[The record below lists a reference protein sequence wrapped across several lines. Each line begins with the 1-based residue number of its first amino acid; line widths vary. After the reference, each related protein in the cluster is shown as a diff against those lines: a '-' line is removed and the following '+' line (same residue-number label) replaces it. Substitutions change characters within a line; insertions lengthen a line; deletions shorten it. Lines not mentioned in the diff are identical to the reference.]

1 MSMDLFEQATGP
13 QPFMRRYFKPILV
26 LVALALALCIT
37 IRRAGPHGHVDVGAG
52 EPLRAAQKDDKRP
65 YDLAA
70 LRIFNNTLMR
80 VNDAYVDPTRVD
92 PKEMLKSSLDQVQK
106 SVAEVIVEP
115 RGNDKLIVR
124 VDTAQQEFG
133 IGDVDSPWALSM
145 KMKEIFRFIAQ
156 NLPPGTD
163 QETVRNTEYAATN
176 GMLSTLDPHS
186 MLLDPQTYTEMKLTT
201 RGSFGGLGILIGLR
215 KGELTVIKPYPD
227 TPASKAGIKAG
238 DRIIRIDNESTAN
251 MLINDAVSRLRGE
264 PDTKVTVWIRKPNE
278 ANSTAKKVTLTRAV
292 VSTHTVDYKLLKGN
306 VGLIKLHGNF
316 AGNTDEELRKAL
328 DDLKGKG
335 MKSIILDLRNNPG
348 GLLDQAIKVADE
360 FVDTGTIVTTVGY
373 ANKQREEKRASPG
386 TQPHVPMAVLVNG
399 GSASASEIVAGAL
412 KNLDRAVVIGQRT
425 FGKGSVQVLYD
436 NDDGS
441 ALKLTIAQYLTPGDV
456 SIQSVGITPDVE
468 LDKVI
473 VDKDKGVWL
482 FREAKGMHETDL
494 ERSLKSKFVRTDD
507 KPAETYKYLAL
518 EPPKKALANL
528 KPGAKTPLRDDPRQP
543 ADDDDDS
550 PAIDQDSEEDENP
563 TDPDALVED
572 YEVDFAR
579 DLVAQAK
586 GWKRREVIS
595 SSKAFFDKKL
605 AEEQARIVEALKKL
619 GIDWTPVGAG
629 GPAPTLA
636 GTISTDKPQN
646 TVAAGETIKFT
657 AKITN
662 KGPGVAGQ
670 VRATLKGD
678 DPFFDGRELV
688 FGRIKPGETRTFTVP
703 VKLSKDALTRVD
715 PLHLEVTEEHGAK
728 TALDTNELLVRVDG
742 PARPIYSYAY
752 QVIDDIKGNGDGLI
766 QRGES
771 IRLHVTVKNS
781 GTGNALDTTA
791 QLRNL
796 SDEGVFINKGR
807 FDLKAIGPNESKTI
821 DFTFDVRPEYRP
833 DAAKVELTVYDQ
845 TLHEFVTDK
854 LSFPIA
860 AAAKPTANATGSVTA
875 SAAGTQIYGGAD
887 KEAPVIGSADKGT
900 AFKLTGTAGEFWR
913 VELDGRPGFI
923 AKTAAQK
930 SEAAAPAK
938 AAWAMAWQVSPPRLE
953 VKSGAPIVDAATFHL
968 SSTAKDEHKVADMFV
983 FVSNRQAK
991 IDRRKVF
998 YRSNRKAQNQA
1009 MESFETD
1016 IPLWPGANVVTVVAR
1031 ESTQVQSQQTLVV
1044 ERREPRVAQETHA
1057 KPAAPL
1063 EPGKNPPPRAPQQPG
1078 DTPNALAH

>member
-1 MSMDLFEQATGP
+1 MPMDLFEHATGP

-26 LVALALALCIT
+26 FVALALALCIT

-92 PKEMLKSSLDQVQK
+92 PKEMLKASLDQVQK
-106 SVAEVIVEP
+106 SVAEVLVEP
-115 RGNDKLIVR
+115 RGNDKVIVR

-133 IGDVDSPWALSM
+133 IGEVDSPWALSM

-264 PDTKVTVWIRKPNE
+264 PDTKVTIWVRKPTE
-278 ANSTAKKVTLTRAV
+278 ANTAARKVVLTRAI
-292 VSTHTVDYKLLKGN
+292 VSTHTVDYKMLKGN

-328 DDLKGKG
+328 DDLKSKG
-335 MKSIILDLRNNPG
+335 MKSIIVDLRGNPG

-373 ANKQREEKRASPG
+373 ANKQREEKRATPG

-412 KNLDRAVVIGQRT
+412 KNLDRAVIIGQKT

-468 LDKVI
+468 LDKVV

-482 FREAKGMHETDL
+482 FRELKGMHEADL
-494 ERSLKSKFVRTDD
+494 EAHLKSIYAKTAD
-507 KPAETYKYLAL
+507 KPFETFKYLAQ
-518 EPPKKALANL
+518 EVPKKATKAII
-528 KPGAKTPLRDDPRQP
+528 RDDPRQS
-543 ADDDDDS
+543 DDDDA
-550 PAIDQDSEEDENP
+550 PAIDQDDEEENLQ
-563 TDPDALVED
+563 DPDALVED

-579 DLVAQAK
+579 DLVSQAK
-586 GWKRREVIS
+586 GWKRREVLA
-595 SSKAFFDKKL
+595 SSKSFFDKKL
-605 AEEQARIVEALKKL
+605 GEEQSRIVDSLKKL
-619 GIDWTPVGAG
+619 GIDWTPVGGG
-629 GPAPTLA
+629 GPPPSLV
-636 GTISTDKPQN
+636 GTVSTDRPNN
-646 TVAAGETIKFT
+646 TVNAGETIKFT

-678 DPFFDGRELV
+678 DPYFDGRELV

-703 VKLSKDALTRVD
+703 VKMPKDSLTRID

-728 TALDTNELLVRVDG
+728 TTLDSNELLVRVDG
-742 PARPIYSYAY
+742 PQRPIYSYAY
-752 QVIDDIKGNGDGLI
+752 QIIDDIKGNGDGII

-771 IRLHVTVKNS
+771 VRLHVTVKNS
-781 GTGNALDTTA
+781 GVGKAIDTTA

-807 FDLKAIGPNESKTI
+807 FDLDGIGPNESKTV

-833 DAAKVELTVYDQ
+833 NEAKVELTVYDQ
-845 TLHEFVTDK
+845 TLHEYVTDK

-860 AAAKPTANATGSVTA
+860 GTAKPTEVASGAVTA
-875 SAAGTQIYGGAD
+875 AAGVPIYGGAD
-887 KEAPVIGSADKGT
+887 KDAPVIGNVNKGAT
-900 AFKLTGTAGEFWR
+900 FKLTGSSGEYWR

-923 AKTAAQK
+923 AKAAAQK
-930 SEAAAPAK
+930 SDAAAAK
-938 AAWAMAWQVSPPRLE
+938 TAQVANAQYAMAWQVSPPKLE
-953 VKSGAPIVDAATFHL
+953 VKTGTPLVDSATFHL

-998 YRSNRKAQNQA
+998 YRSNRKSPNQA
-1009 MESFETD
+1009 VESFEAD

-1031 ESTQVQSQQTLVV
+1031 ESTQVQSQQTIVV

-1057 KPAAPL
+1057 KPTSPL
-1063 EPGKNPPPRAPQQPG
+1063 EPGKNAPAPASAPR
-1078 DTPNALAH
+1078 PNAPPNASAR

>member
-1 MSMDLFEQATGP
+1 MDLFEQATGP

-26 LVALALALCIT
+26 FVALALALCIT

-52 EPLRAAQKDDKRP
+52 EPLRAAQKDDKP

-70 LRIFNNTLMR
+70 LKIFNNTLMR

-92 PKEMLKSSLDQVQK
+92 PKQMLLASLDQVQK
-106 SVAEVIVEP
+106 SVAEVLVEP
-115 RGNDKLIVR
+115 REKENKVIVR

-156 NLPPGTD
+156 NLPKDTD
-163 QETVRNTEYAATN
+163 AETVRNTEYAATN

-215 KGELTVIKPYPD
+215 KSELTVIKPYPD

-264 PDTKVTVWIRKPNE
+264 PDTKVTIWVRKANE
-278 ANSTAKKVTLTRAV
+278 ANTAARKVTLTRAI
-292 VSTHTVDYKLLKGN
+292 VSTHTVDYKMLKGN

-328 DDLKGKG
+328 EDLKSKG
-335 MKSIILDLRNNPG
+335 MKSMIVDLRGNPG

-360 FVDTGTIVTTVGY
+360 FVDAGTIVTTVGY

-412 KNLDRAVVIGQRT
+412 KNLDRAVIIGQRT

-482 FREAKGMHETDL
+482 FREGKGMHEADL
-494 ERSLKSKFVRTDD
+494 EQHLKSKFTHTGD
-507 KPAETYKYLAL
+507 KPFETYKYLAL
-518 EPPKKALANL
+518 EPPKKMT
-528 KPGAKTPLRDDPRQP
+528 KTPLRDDPRQS
-543 ADDDDDS
+543 DDDDG
-550 PAIDQDSEEDENP
+550 PAIDQDDDEENL

-586 GWKRREVIS
+586 GWKRREVLS
-595 SSKAFFDKKL
+595 SSKSFFDKKL
-605 AEEQARIVEALKKL
+605 GEEQARIVEALKKL
-619 GIDWTPVGAG
+619 GIDWTPVGGSA
-629 GPAPTLA
+629 APTLV
-636 GTISTDKPQN
+636 GTVSTDRPQN
-646 TVAAGETIKFT
+646 EVAAGETIKFT

-662 KGPGVAGQ
+662 KGPGMAGQ

-678 DPFFDGRELV
+678 DPFFEGREFA
-688 FGRIKPGETRTFTVP
+688 FGRIKPGETRSFTVP

-715 PLHLEVTEEHGAK
+715 PLHLEVMEEHGAK
-728 TALDTNELLVRVDG
+728 TQLDTNELLVRVDG
-742 PARPIYSYAY
+742 PQRPIYSYAY

-771 IRLHVTVKNS
+771 VRLHVTVKNS
-781 GTGNALDTTA
+781 GTGKALDTTA

-854 LSFPIA
+854 LTFPIV
-860 AAAKPTANATGSVTA
+860 AAKTEAPASGTVTA
-875 SAAGTQIYGGAD
+875 SAANTSIYGGAD
-887 KEAPVIGSADKGT
+887 KNAPVVGT
-900 AFKLTGTAGEFWR
+900 AAKGAEFKLTGTAGDFWR

-923 AKTAAQK
+923 AKTAALK
-930 SEAAAPAK
+930 GDGAAPAK
-938 AAWAMAWQVSPPRLE
+938 VAWAQNWQVSPPKLE
-953 VKSGAPIVDAATFHL
+953 VKAGAPLVDTPTIHL
-968 SSTAKDEHKVADMFV
+968 SSTATDEHKVADMFV
-983 FVSNRQAK
+983 FVSNRTAK
-991 IDRRKVF
+991 INRRKVF
-998 YRSNRKAQNQA
+998 YRSNRKSPNQA
-1009 MESFETD
+1009 TESFDTE
-1016 IPLWPGANVVTVVAR
+1016 IPLWTGANVVTVVAR
-1031 ESTQVQSQQTLVV
+1031 ESTQVQSQQTIVV
-1044 ERREPRVAQETHA
+1044 ERREPLVAQQTRA
-1057 KPAAPL
+1057 KPEAPL
-1063 EPGKNPPPRAPQQPG
+1063 EPGKSPARSPSAA
-1078 DTPNALAH
+1078 TH

>member
-1 MSMDLFEQATGP
+1 
-13 QPFMRRYFKPILV
+13 
-26 LVALALALCIT
+26 
-37 IRRAGPHGHVDVGAG
+37 
-52 EPLRAAQKDDKRP
+52 
-65 YDLAA
+65 
-70 LRIFNNTLMR
+70 
-80 VNDAYVDPTRVD
+80 
-92 PKEMLKSSLDQVQK
+92 
-106 SVAEVIVEP
+106 
-115 RGNDKLIVR
+115 
-124 VDTAQQEFG
+124 
-133 IGDVDSPWALSM
+133 
-145 KMKEIFRFIAQ
+145 
-156 NLPPGTD
+156 
-163 QETVRNTEYAATN
+163 
-176 GMLSTLDPHS
+176 MLST
-186 MLLDPQTYTEMKLTT
+186 LDPQTYTEMKLTT

-215 KGELTVIKPYPD
+215 KSELTVIKPYPD
-227 TPASKAGIKAG
+227 TPAAKAGIKAG

-264 PDTKVTVWIRKPNE
+264 PDTKVTIWVRKANEPN
-278 ANSTAKKVTLTRAV
+278 TAARKVTLTRAV
-292 VSTHTVDYKLLKGN
+292 VSTHTVDYKMLKGN

-335 MKSIILDLRNNPG
+335 LKAVILDLRGNPG

-373 ANKQREEKRASPG
+373 ANKQREEKRATPG

-468 LDKVI
+468 LDKVL

-482 FREAKGMHETDL
+482 FRELKGMHEADL
-494 ERSLKSKFVRTDD
+494 EQHLKSKYTHDGD
-507 KPAETYKYLAL
+507 KPFETYKYLAQ
-518 EPPKKALANL
+518 ETPKKVAG
-528 KPGAKTPLRDDPRQP
+528 KMVKTPLRDDPRQS
-543 ADDDDDS
+543 ADDDDDG
-550 PAIDQDSEEDENP
+550 PAIDQDNDEDENP

-579 DLVAQAK
+579 DLVSQAK
-586 GWKRREVIS
+586 GWKRREVLT
-595 SSKAFFDKKL
+595 SSKSFFDKKL
-605 AEEQARIVEALKKL
+605 GEEQTRIVDALKKL
-619 GIDWTPVGAG
+619 GVDWTPVGN
-629 GPAPTLA
+629 GPAPTLVGA
-636 GTISTDKPQN
+636 VTTDRPQN
-646 TVAAGETIKFT
+646 AVAAGETIKFT

-688 FGRIKPGETRTFTVP
+688 FGRIKPGETRSFTVP
-703 VKLSKDALTRVD
+703 VKMPKDALTRVD

-728 TALDTNELLVRVDG
+728 TTLDANELLVRVDG

-752 QVIDDIKGNGDGLI
+752 QLIDDIKGNGDGLI
-766 QRGES
+766 ERGES
-771 IRLHVTVKNS
+771 VRLHVTVKN
-781 GTGNALDTTA
+781 TGPGKALDTTA

-807 FDLKAIGPNESKTI
+807 FDLNAIGPGESKTI
-821 DFTFDVRPEYRP
+821 DFTFDVRPEYRQ

-854 LSFPIA
+854 LSFPILGTPKATDTA
-860 AAAKPTANATGSVTA
+860 AGAVTA
-875 SAAGTQIYGGAD
+875 SAAGTQIFGGAD
-887 KEAPVIGSADKGT
+887 KDAPVIGTADKGA
-900 AFKLTGTAGEFWR
+900 AFKLTGTSGDFWR

-923 AKTAAQK
+923 AKAAAQK
-930 SEAAAPAK
+930 SAAAAAATKPA
-938 AAWAMAWQVSPPRLE
+938 WTMAWEVSPPKLE
-953 VKSGAPIVDAATFHL
+953 VKAGAPIVDAPTIHL
-968 SSTAKDEHKVADMFV
+968 SSTARDEHKVADMFV

-1009 MESFETD
+1009 VQSFDTD

-1031 ESTQVQSQQTLVV
+1031 ESTQVQAQQTIVV

-1057 KPAAPL
+1057 KPTGPL
-1063 EPGKNPPPRAPQQPG
+1063 EPGKNPPAPSSQRSPQST
-1078 DTPNALAH
+1078 DSPNALAH

>member
-1 MSMDLFEQATGP
+1 MAMDLFEQATGP

-26 LVALALALCIT
+26 FVALALALCIT
-37 IRRAGPHGHVDVGAG
+37 IRRAGPHGHVDLSAG

-70 LRIFNNTLMR
+70 LRIYNNTLMR

-92 PKEMLKSSLDQVQK
+92 PKDMLKASLDQVQK
-106 SVAEVIVEP
+106 SVAEVLVEP
-115 RGNDKLIVR
+115 RGDKVIVR

-156 NLPPGTD
+156 NLPKDTD
-163 QETVRNTEYAATN
+163 SETVRNTEYAATN

-186 MLLDPQTYTEMKLTT
+186 MLLDPTTYTEMKLQT

-251 MLINDAVSRLRGE
+251 MLINDAVTRLRGE
-264 PDTKVTVWIRKPNE
+264 PDTKITIYVRKAKE
-278 ANSTAKKVTLTRAV
+278 ANSTARKVVLTRAI
-292 VSTHTVDYKLLKGN
+292 VSTHTVDYKMLKGN

-316 AGNTDEELRKAL
+316 AGNTDDELRKAL
-328 DDLKGKG
+328 DDLKSKG
-335 MKSIILDLRNNPG
+335 LKSIVIDLRGNPG

-373 ANKQREEKRASPG
+373 ANKQREEKRATPG

-412 KNLDRAVVIGQRT
+412 KNLDRAVIIGQRT

-456 SIQSVGITPDVE
+456 SIQSVGIIPDVE
-468 LDKVI
+468 LDKVV

-482 FREAKGMHETDL
+482 FREGKGMHEADL
-494 ERSLKSKFVRTDD
+494 EQHLQSKYSKTGD
-507 KPAETYKYLAL
+507 KPFETYKYLAL
-518 EPPKKALANL
+518 EPPKKLT
-528 KPGAKTPLRDDPRQP
+528 KTPLRDDPRQ
-543 ADDDDDS
+543 ADDDDG
-550 PAIDQDSEEDENP
+550 PAIDQDDEEDENP

-586 GWKRREVIS
+586 GWKRREVLS
-595 SSKAFFDKKL
+595 SSKSFFDKKL
-605 AEEQARIVEALKKL
+605 AEEQTRIVEALKKL
-619 GIDWTPVGAG
+619 GVDWTPVDGGA
-629 GPAPTLA
+629 APSLVGAMT
-636 GTISTDKPQN
+636 TDRPQN
-646 TVAAGETIKFT
+646 EVAAGDTIKFT

-662 KGPGVAGQ
+662 KGPGMAGQ

-678 DPFFDGRELV
+678 DPFFEGREFA

-703 VKLSKDALTRVD
+703 VKLPKDALTRVD
-715 PLHLEVTEEHGAK
+715 PLRLDVTEEHGGK
-728 TALDTNELLVRVDG
+728 TQLDTNELLVHVDG
-742 PARPIYSYAY
+742 PQRPIYSYAY
-752 QVIDDIKGNGDGLI
+752 QVIDDLKGNGDGLI

-771 IRLHVTVKNS
+771 VRLHVTVKN
-781 GTGNALDTTA
+781 TGPGKALDTTA
-791 QLRNL
+791 QLRNV

-854 LSFPIA
+854 LTFPIVA
-860 AAAKPTANATGSVTA
+860 ARPTQTASGTVTA
-875 SAAGTQIYGGAD
+875 AAGTSIYGGAD
-887 KEAPVIGSADKGT
+887 KGAPVVGSADKGA
-900 AFKLTGTAGEFWR
+900 AFKLTGTSGDFWR
-913 VELDGRPGFI
+913 VDLDGRPGFI

-930 SEAAAPAK
+930 SDATAPAK
-938 AAWAMAWQVSPPRLE
+938 VAWDMSWQVSPPKLQ
-953 VKSGAPIVDAATFHL
+953 VTAGAPIVDATTFHL

-998 YRSNRKAQNQA
+998 YRSNRKAANQA
-1009 MESFETD
+1009 VQSFDTD

-1031 ESTQVQSQQTLVV
+1031 ESTQVQSQQTIVV

-1057 KPAAPL
+1057 KSPSPL
-1063 EPGKNPPPRAPQQPG
+1063 EPGKNGPMPRTTTQPPSSP
-1078 DTPNALAH
+1078 PNAAH

>member
-1 MSMDLFEQATGP
+1 
-13 QPFMRRYFKPILV
+13 MRRYFKPILV
-26 LVALALALCIT
+26 LVALVLALCIT
-37 IRRAGPHGHVDVGAG
+37 VRRAPHGHVDVGAG
-52 EPLRAAQKDDKRP
+52 EPLRAASKDDKRP

-80 VNDAYVDPTRVD
+80 VNDSYVDPTRVD
-92 PKEMLKSSLDQVQK
+92 PKEMLKASLDQVQK
-106 SVAEVIVEP
+106 SVAEVLVEP
-115 RGNDKLIVR
+115 RDKENKVIVR

-145 KMKEIFRFIAQ
+145 KMKEIFKFIAQ

-163 QETVRNTEYAATN
+163 SETVRNTEYAATN

-186 MLLDPQTYTEMKLTT
+186 MLLDPQMYTEMKLNT

-264 PDTKVTVWIRKPNE
+264 PETKVTIWVRKPAEPNT
-278 ANSTAKKVTLTRAV
+278 SAKKITLTRAV
-292 VSTHTVDYKLLKGN
+292 VSTHTVDYKMLKGN

-328 DDLKGKG
+328 DDLKSKG
-335 MKSIILDLRNNPG
+335 MKSIVLDLRGNPG

-373 ANKQREEKRASPG
+373 ANKQREEKRANPG
-386 TQPHVPMAVLVNG
+386 TQPHVPMAVLCNG

-412 KNLDRAVVIGQRT
+412 KNLDRAVIIGQRT

-468 LDKVI
+468 LDKVL

-482 FREAKGMHETDL
+482 FREVKGMHEADL
-494 ERSLKSKFVRTDD
+494 EQHLKSKFTHDGD
-507 KPAETYKYLAL
+507 KPFETYKYLAL
-518 EPPKKALANL
+518 EPPKKA
-528 KPGAKTPLRDDPRQP
+528 AKTPLRDDPRQ
-543 ADDDDDS
+543 ADDDDG

-579 DLVAQAK
+579 DLVSQAK
-586 GWKRREVIS
+586 GWKRREVLS

-605 AEEQARIVEALKKL
+605 ADEQARIVEALKKL
-619 GIDWTPVGAG
+619 GIDWTPVGG
-629 GPAPTLA
+629 GAAPTLV

-646 TVAAGETIKFT
+646 AVAAGETIKFT

-662 KGPGVAGQ
+662 KGPGMAGQ

-678 DPFFDGRELV
+678 DPFFEGREFA
-688 FGRIKPGETRTFTVP
+688 FGRIKPGETRTFVVP
-703 VKLSKDALTRVD
+703 VKLPKDALTRTD
-715 PLHLEVTEEHGAK
+715 PLRLEVTEEHGAK
-728 TALDTNELLVRVDG
+728 TTLDTNELLVKIDG
-742 PARPIYSYAY
+742 PQRPIYSYAY
-752 QVIDDIKGNGDGLI
+752 QVIDDVKGNGDGLI

-771 IRLHVTVKNS
+771 VRLHVTVKNS
-781 GTGNALDTTA
+781 GTGQALDTTA

-821 DFTFDVRPEYRP
+821 DFTFDVRPE
-833 DAAKVELTVYDQ
+833 
-845 TLHEFVTDK
+845 
-854 LSFPIA
+854 
-860 AAAKPTANATGSVTA
+860 
-875 SAAGTQIYGGAD
+875 
-887 KEAPVIGSADKGT
+887 
-900 AFKLTGTAGEFWR
+900 
-913 VELDGRPGFI
+913 
-923 AKTAAQK
+923 
-930 SEAAAPAK
+930 
-938 AAWAMAWQVSPPRLE
+938 
-953 VKSGAPIVDAATFHL
+953 
-968 SSTAKDEHKVADMFV
+968 
-983 FVSNRQAK
+983 
-991 IDRRKVF
+991 
-998 YRSNRKAQNQA
+998 
-1009 MESFETD
+1009 
-1016 IPLWPGANVVTVVAR
+1016 
-1031 ESTQVQSQQTLVV
+1031 
-1044 ERREPRVAQETHA
+1044 
-1057 KPAAPL
+1057 
-1063 EPGKNPPPRAPQQPG
+1063 
-1078 DTPNALAH
+1078 

>member
-1 MSMDLFEQATGP
+1 MDLFEQATGP

-26 LVALALALCIT
+26 LVALVLALCIT
-37 IRRAGPHGHVDVGAG
+37 IRRAPHGHVDVGAG
-52 EPLRAAQKDDKRP
+52 EPLRAASKEDKRP

-70 LRIFNNTLMR
+70 LKIFNNTLMR

-92 PKEMLKSSLDQVQK
+92 PKEMLKMSLDQVQK
-106 SVAEVIVEP
+106 SVAEVLVEP
-115 RGNDKLIVR
+115 RGNDKVIVR

-133 IGDVDSPWALSM
+133 IGEVDSPWALSM

-251 MLINDAVSRLRGE
+251 MLINDAVSRLRGD
-264 PDTKVTVWIRKPNE
+264 PDTKVTVWVRKPAEPNT
-278 ANSTAKKVTLTRAV
+278 AAKKITLTRAV
-292 VSTHTVDYKLLKGN
+292 VSTHTVDYKMLKGN

-316 AGNTDEELRKAL
+316 AGNSDEELRKAL

-468 LDKVI
+468 LDKVV

-482 FREAKGMHETDL
+482 FRELKGMHEADL
-494 ERSLKSKFVRTDD
+494 EAHLKSKFTRNDD
-507 KPAETYKYLAL
+507 KPFETYKYLAQ
-518 EPPKKALANL
+518 EPPKKLAKGL
-528 KPGAKTPLRDDPRQP
+528 KTPLRDDPRQP
-543 ADDDDDS
+543 SGEDDDDA
-550 PAIDQDSEEDENP
+550 PAIDQDSEEDDNP

-572 YEVDFAR
+572 YEVGFAR

-586 GWKRREVIS
+586 GWKRREVLS
-595 SSKAFFDKKL
+595 SSKPFFDKKL
-605 AEEQARIVEALKKL
+605 GEEQARIVEALKKL
-619 GIDWTPVGAG
+619 GIDWTPVGG
-629 GPAPTLA
+629 GPAPTLV
-636 GTISTDKPQN
+636 GTVSTDKPQN
-646 TVAAGETIKFT
+646 AVAAGETIKFT

-678 DPFFDGRELV
+678 DPFFEGREFA

-703 VKLSKDALTRVD
+703 VKMPKDALTRVD

-728 TALDTNELLVRVDG
+728 TTLDSNELLVRIDG
-742 PARPIYSYAY
+742 PQRPIYSYAY
-752 QVIDDIKGNGDGLI
+752 QIIDDIKGNGDGI
-766 QRGES
+766 IERGES
-771 IRLHVTVKNS
+771 VRLHVTVKNS
-781 GTGNALDTTA
+781 GTGKALDTTA

-807 FDLKAIGPNESKTI
+807 FDLNAIGPGESKTI

-860 AAAKPTANATGSVTA
+860 GAAKATETATGTVTA
-875 SAAGTQIYGGAD
+875 SAANAQIYGGAD
-887 KEAPVIGSADKGT
+887 KDAPVIGTADKGA
-900 AFKLTGTAGEFWR
+900 AFKLTGTSGDFWR

-923 AKTAAQK
+923 AKAAAQK
-930 SEAAAPAK
+930 GAAAAPAK
-938 AAWAMAWQVSPPRLE
+938 ATYAMAWQVSPPRLE
-953 VKSGAPIVDAATFHL
+953 VKAGA
-968 SSTAKDEHKVADMFV
+968 
-983 FVSNRQAK
+983 
-991 IDRRKVF
+991 
-998 YRSNRKAQNQA
+998 
-1009 MESFETD
+1009 
-1016 IPLWPGANVVTVVAR
+1016 
-1031 ESTQVQSQQTLVV
+1031 
-1044 ERREPRVAQETHA
+1044 
-1057 KPAAPL
+1057 
-1063 EPGKNPPPRAPQQPG
+1063 
-1078 DTPNALAH
+1078 